1 MSILRWPTSDP
12 LFLQEEMIL
21 LLPTDEEKQHV
32 ERQLLRP
39 EDLIKLC
46 LKGQNAKLSLYA
58 FDVFAWTSS
67 SFRKTHRNLME
78 ECWKNAA
85 DQDDWSQLYQ
95 ASIAQGWS
103 DEETIQNLRET
114 MLFQASNRCY
124 GPNAETFGEGF
135 AEVMLLRRESVEPS
149 LSRDLG
155 SSVEAILMQH
165 KDFPEAGKLM
175 LAAITLGS
183 VQDDTRLEGG
193 PSPME

>member
-1 MSILRWPTSDP
+1 M
-12 LFLQEEMIL
+12 L
-21 LLPTDEEKQHV
+21 LLPTDEEKQYV
-32 ERQLLRP
+32 ERQLLHP

-46 LKGQNAKLSLYA
+46 LKGQNAKLSLCA
-58 FDVFAWTSS
+58 FDVFAWTGS

-95 ASIAQGWS
+95 TSIAQGWS
-103 DEETIQNLRET
+103 DEETLQNLRET
-114 MLFQASNRCY
+114 MLFLASSRCY

-135 AEVMLLRRESVEPS
+135 AEVMLLRRENVEPF
-149 LSRDLG
+149 SRDPG

-183 VQDDTRLEGG
+183 VQDDTRLEEG